1 MGCYRKILVALDGSP
16 DAEAA
21 LVHAVALA
29 HDQHALLTL
38 LTVGPSPNRAA
49 AVGTAPPP
57 DLIDI
62 HAKIL
67 RDALALIPN
76 DVGVTTRL
84 ERGEAPQTIL
94 RVAAE
99 EDSDLIVMGSHGH
112 SRVHRALLG
121 SVSERVLA
129 KSAAP
134 VLLLRGPGCAG
145 PPGEPAPA
153 DETPAGADQP
163 TYSPPPSR

>member
-1 MGCYRKILVALDGSP
+1 MGCYHKILVALDGSP

-21 LVHAVALA
+21 LTHAVSLA
-29 HDQHALLTL
+29 RDQHALLTL
-38 LTVGPSPNRAA
+38 LTVGPSPNRSA

-62 HAKIL
+62 HCQLL
-67 RDALALIPN
+67 RDALDLIPA

-84 ERGEAPQTIL
+84 ERGDAPATIL
-94 RVAAE
+94 RISAE
-99 EDSDLIVMGSHGH
+99 EESDLIVMGSHGH

-129 KSAAP
+129 KSATP
-134 VLLLRGPGCAG
+134 VLLMRGPGCEAG
-145 PPGEPAPA
+145 PRKREPAPA
-153 DETPAGADQP
+153 ERAAGP
-163 TYSPPPSR
+163 R